1 MNEREHRVSEPGSRS
16 VDAGTPASENDVL
29 LTADGLVMDFSGT
42 RAVDGVSLSVR
53 RGTTFGL
60 VGESGCGKSTL
71 TSLLLGL
78 LRPTAGTVRFR
89 GTELTTLRSPA
100 MRRLRAHMQVVLQDP
115 VGSLNRRKSVGQ
127 IIGLPLAVH
136 GAGDAT
142 ARRRRVDELLGLVGL
157 PASYASRRPTE
168 LSGGQCQRVSIAR
181 AIALHPDLVVLD
193 EAVSA
198 IDVAT
203 QAQILNLLRSLQAEL
218 GLTYLFVSHDLAV
231 VRYMAPEIAV
241 MHRGRIV
248 EQAPREQLFASPRE
262 DYTRTLIE
270 AIPRVPSR
278 EVTP

>member
-1 MNEREHRVSEPGSRS
+1 MSDE
-16 VDAGTPASENDVL
+16 VL
-29 LTADGLVMDFSGT
+29 LEARDLVMQFAGT

-53 RGTTFGL
+53 SGTTFGL

-78 LRPTAGTVRFR
+78 LRPTSGTVRFR
-89 GTELTTLRSPA
+89 GTDLAGLSGSALRR
-100 MRRLRAHMQVVLQDP
+100 MRRHTQVVLQDP
-115 VGSLNRRKSVGQ
+115 VGSLNRRKTVGQ
-127 IIGLPLAVH
+127 IVALPLLVH
-136 GAGDAT
+136 GVGDAGSRR
-142 ARRRRVDELLGLVGL
+142 ARVAELLDLVGL
-157 PASYASRRPTE
+157 PASYASRRPAE

-241 MHRGRIV
+241 MQRGRIV
-248 EQAPREQLFASPRE
+248 EQAHRDALFAAPREE
-262 DYTRTLIE
+262 YTRTLIE
-270 AIPRVPSR
+270 AIPRAPARR
-278 EVTP
+278 EATP

>member
-1 MNEREHRVSEPGSRS
+1 MNEREHRVPEPRRRFEEPGMSAE
-16 VDAGTPASENDVL
+16 DDVL
-29 LTADGLVMDFSGT
+29 LVADGLVMDFPGT

-89 GTELTTLRSPA
+89 GTELTGLGGREL
-100 MRRLRAHMQVVLQDP
+100 RRLRAHMQVVLQDP
-115 VGSLNRRKSVGQ
+115 VGSLNRRKTVGQ

-142 ARRRRVDELLGLVGL
+142 ARRARVAELLELVGL
-157 PASYASRRPTE
+157 PTSYASRRPTE

-203 QAQILNLLRSLQAEL
+203 QAQILNLLRSLQTEL

-241 MHRGRIV
+241 MHRGRVV
-248 EQAPREQLFASPRE
+248 EQAPREDLFASPRE
-262 DYTRTLIE
+262 EYTRTLIE

-278 EVTP
+278 EATP

>member
-1 MNEREHRVSEPGSRS
+1 MNEREHRVPEPRRRFEEPGTSAE
-16 VDAGTPASENDVL
+16 DDVL
-29 LTADGLVMDFSGT
+29 LVADGLVMDFPGT

-89 GTELTTLRSPA
+89 GTELTGLGGREL
-100 MRRLRAHMQVVLQDP
+100 RRLRAHMQVVLQDP
-115 VGSLNRRKSVGQ
+115 VGSLNRRKTVGQ

-142 ARRRRVDELLGLVGL
+142 ARRARVAELLELVGL
-157 PASYASRRPTE
+157 PTSYASRRPAE

-203 QAQILNLLRSLQAEL
+203 QAQILNLLRSLQTEL

-248 EQAPREQLFASPRE
+248 EQAPREDLFASPRE
-262 DYTRTLIE
+262 EYTRTLIE

-278 EVTP
+278 EATP